1 LRFDRFLGVVSSSP
15 VSSRFFRAAFFFSRL
30 NFSFMFARKIFRLRL
45 AKRTLVLGRKTL
57 VMGVVNITPD
67 SFSDGGK
74 FFSPQKAI
82 QHALALEKA
91 GADILDIG
99 AESTRP
105 GAAEI
110 SVVEELR
117 RLLPVLQA
125 LRGKIKIPIS
135 VDTRKSSVAKIALGA
150 GAEIINDVSALRFD
164 PYLADV
170 VADRKCALILMHM
183 RGEPGTMQ
191 KIAFAKNA
199 VQDVTKDLRT
209 AIAVARK
216 AGVPQSQILVD
227 PGIGFG
233 KSFPQNYELLRRLPE
248 IAKLGYPLVVGT
260 SRKGFLG
267 HTLALAKERAFDD
280 LAKHSARA
288 GASAKLSTLRS
299 KKPVPSEERLLATAA
314 TVAASILAGAHI
326 VRVHDVEEMAQV
338 AAVADRVLDS

>member
-1 LRFDRFLGVVSSSP
+1 
-15 VSSRFFRAAFFFSRL
+15 
-30 NFSFMFARKIFRLRL
+30 MFARKIFRLRL

-74 FFSPQKAI
+74 FFSASKAI
-82 QHALALEKA
+82 QHALALAKA

-105 GAAEI
+105 GADEI

-135 VDTRKSSVAKIALGA
+135 VDTRKSSVAEIALGA
-150 GAEIINDVSALRFD
+150 GAEIINDVSALRYD
-164 PYLADV
+164 PRIAEVAADK
-170 VADRKCALILMHM
+170 KCGLILMHM

-191 KIAFAKNA
+191 KIPFARDTVA
-199 VQDVTKDLRT
+199 DVTKDLRAAL
-209 AIAVARK
+209 AIARK
-216 AGVPQSQILVD
+216 AGVAQNQIVLD

-233 KSFPQNYELLRRLPE
+233 KSFSQNYELIRKLPE
-248 IAKLGYPLVVGT
+248 LAKLGYPLAVGT
-260 SRKGFLG
+260 SRKAFLG
-267 HTLALAKERAFDD
+267 HTLALATERAFDVD
-280 LAKHSARA
+280 ARRSEKL
-288 GASAKLSTLRS
+288 SAKLATLRAN
-299 KKPVPSEERLLATAA
+299 KPVPSEGRLFATAA

-338 AAVADRVLDS
+338 AAVTDRVFDS